1 MHYRALAAALL
12 LPLLA
17 GCRAPEQRIA
27 QNGVPAEVH
36 YSPAEN
42 LERVDVAL
50 LQTAH
55 RSIDFAAYS
64 LTDLVVAN
72 SLINAAQRGVHVRIY
87 RDQTQFRDED
97 ARATKASRSKR
108 KRADDDEDEDGV
120 ADNDLIARL
129 SAAPNIEIR
138 VKHSHTLMHLKSYCV
153 DGRFVRSG
161 SANFSPT
168 GEKRQDNDLIILRD
182 ADSVRNFQSNFNA
195 IWNRADNESVT
206 R

>member
-1 MHYRALAAALL
+1 MRNRALLATLL

-17 GCRAPEQRIA
+17 GCHTPEQRIA
-27 QNGVPAEVH
+27 QSNAPAEVH

-64 LTDLVVAN
+64 LTDLVVTNALIDAAN
-72 SLINAAQRGVHVRIY
+72 RGVHVRIY
-87 RDQTQFRDED
+87 RDQTQFRGEQ
-97 ARATKASRSKR
+97 ARAKKVSRSKR
-108 KRADDDEDEDGV
+108 KSADEEDDNI
-120 ADNDLIARL
+120 AANDLIARL
-129 SAAPNIEIR
+129 SATPNVEMR

-153 DGRFVRSG
+153 DGVLLRSG

-168 GEKRQDNDLIILRD
+168 GEKRQDNDLVILRD
-182 ADSVRNFQSNFNA
+182 AESIAHFQSNFNT

-206 R
+206 Q

>member
-1 MHYRALAAALL
+1 MRYRALAAALL

-27 QNGVPAEVH
+27 QSNVAAELH

-42 LERVDVAL
+42 LERMDVAL

-72 SLINAAQRGVHVRIY
+72 ALMDAARGVHVRVY
-87 RDQTQFRDED
+87 RDQTQFRGEA

-108 KRADDDEDEDGV
+108 KRVDNDEDEDGV

-129 SAAPNIEIR
+129 SAAPNVEIR

-153 DGRFVRSG
+153 DGAFVRSG

-168 GEKRQDNDLIILRD
+168 GEKRQDNDLVILCD
-182 ADSVRNFQSNFNA
+182 ADSVRTSRQTSTQSGIA
-195 IWNRADNESVT
+195 QTMSL
-206 R
+206 